1 MGILIYICN
10 YLMKLCVVN
19 QFIILAPNILL
30 VLVVLGN
37 IWIQFPNY
45 LKSPPIC
52 KSIIFLGIN
61 LEMEGEWC
69 EINYIFLKLFL
80 MYFFFSQKNVHFIIV
95 KH

>member
-1 MGILIYICN
+1 MQLFNEIVCSKSIYYFGTKHIASFGSFGAIFEFNFLI
-10 YLMKLCVVN
+10 
-19 QFIILAPNILL
+19 
-30 VLVVLGN
+30 
-37 IWIQFPNY
+37 NY
-45 LKSPPIC
+45 LKSPPNC

-69 EINYIFLKLFL
+69 EINYIFVKLFL